1 MLLLNNKQ
9 INICQS
15 FQPLF
20 PPNIKTKI
28 PAVLIMGKISSFYIG
43 KDDIYTFSA
52 AICMHC

>member
-1 MLLLNNKQ
+1 MLLLKNKQ
-9 INICQS
+9 IYICQS

-28 PAVLIMGKISSFYIG
+28 PAVLIRGKISSFYIG
-43 KDDIYTFSA
+43 KDNIHTFSA